1 MKTAAVTLDATGT
14 LLTCPDLGGEYARV
28 LARHG
33 FDLDAETLGALIPTV
48 WRELAC
54 SAHPGRDRFRTHPGG
69 ARGFWRAFVER
80 VTSLAGAPAPSRF
93 AVAELY
99 ERFATAA
106 PWRVYDDVRPALE
119 ALAAAGLRLAVISNW
134 DDRLPRVLR
143 ALDLASA
150 FDAIVVSHEV
160 GVEKPHAAI
169 FEAAVERLGVAPQEA
184 VHVGDSQV
192 EDVEGARAAGL
203 RALWLERAGA
213 GDLARLDA
221 LPAAVERA
229 R

>member
-1 MKTAAVTLDATGT
+1 MTVEAVTFDATGT
-14 LLTCPDLGGEYARV
+14 LVTCPDLGGEYARV

-33 FDLDAETLGALIPTV
+33 IGVDAATLGELIPTV

-54 SAHPGRDRFRTHPGG
+54 SAHPGRDRFRSHPGG
-69 ARGFWRAFVER
+69 TRGFWRTFVER

-106 PWRVYDDVRPALE
+106 PWRVFDDVRPAL
-119 ALAAAGLRLAVISNW
+119 AGLATAGLRLAVISNW
-134 DDRLPRVLR
+134 DERLPRLLR
-143 ALDLASA
+143 ELELAPA
-150 FDAIVVSHEV
+150 FDAIVVSYEV
-160 GVEKPHAAI
+160 GVEKPHREI
-169 FEAAVERLGVAPQEA
+169 FEVAVARLGVAPTET
-184 VHVGDSQV
+184 VHVGDSQL

-203 RALWLERAGA
+203 RALRLDRSGGCDLECLDTLPEA
-213 GDLARLDA
+213 LAR
-221 LPAAVERA
+221 A

>member
-1 MKTAAVTLDATGT
+1 MKTAAVTLDVTGT
-14 LLTCPDLGGEYARV
+14 LLTCPDLGGEYAQV

-33 FDLDAETLGALIPTV
+33 FDLDGATLGELIPTV
-48 WRELAC
+48 WREFAC
-54 SAHPGRDRFRTHPGG
+54 SAHPGRDRFQAHPGG

-80 VTSLAGAPAPSRF
+80 VTALAGAPAPSRF

-106 PWRVYDDVRPALE
+106 PWHVFDDVRPALD
-119 ALAAAGLRLAVISNW
+119 ALAASDLRLAVISNW

-143 ALDLASA
+143 ALDLAAA
-150 FDAIVVSHEV
+150 FDAIVVSHEI

-169 FEAAVERLGVAPQEA
+169 FEAAVERLGVAPMEV
-184 VHVGDSQV
+184 VHVGDSRL
-192 EDVEGARAAGL
+192 EDVEGARGAGL
-203 RALWLERAGA
+203 RALLLSRDGS

-221 LPAAVERA
+221 LPAALANA